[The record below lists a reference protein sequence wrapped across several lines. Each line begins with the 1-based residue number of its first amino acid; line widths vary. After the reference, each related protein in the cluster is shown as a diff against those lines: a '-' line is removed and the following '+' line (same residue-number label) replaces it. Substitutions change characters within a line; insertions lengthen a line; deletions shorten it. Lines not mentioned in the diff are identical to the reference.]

1 MRENTPRATASR
13 HYDRAQLFGGTI
25 VTVLRSLVLALL
37 ALVTSSAGFA
47 QELSD
52 EDKAIAMDFAMHD
65 AVFTLYHEA
74 GHLLVG
80 ELGLPVLG
88 KEEDAADALAVI
100 MILKYTEDL
109 DERFNTLIDVAD
121 GWYMNAQDSTGEGV
135 DDLSFYDEHSLDIQR
150 AYAMVCMMVG
160 AEPDEFGE
168 VADIYEM
175 EADRQE
181 ACGPVYEQSETAW
194 LTLLDPHMAAQPGEE
209 IPVTYEDSGDFADIE
224 AALKDRQILETLATL
239 LSSTFA
245 LPGPVAI
252 KAAQCGE
259 ANAFYDPDAHEIT
272 YCYELGAEMYDLYAN
287 TEPAE

>member
-1 MRENTPRATASR
+1 M
-13 HYDRAQLFGGTI
+13 
-25 VTVLRSLVLALL
+25 
-37 ALVTSSAGFA
+37 ALVSSSAVA

-52 EDKAIAMDFAMHD
+52 EDKAVAMDFAMHD

-100 MILKYTEDL
+100 MILKYVEDL

-121 GWYMNAQDSTGEGV
+121 GWYMNAQDSTGEGIE
-135 DDLSFYDEHSLDIQR
+135 DLSYYDEHSLDIQR

-160 AEPDEFGE
+160 ADPDEFGE
-168 VADIYEM
+168 VADTYEM
-175 EADRQE
+175 DADRQE
-181 ACGPVYEQSETAW
+181 SCGPVYEQSETAW
-194 LTLLDPHMAAQPGEE
+194 LTLLDPHMASQAGEE
-209 IPVTYEDSGDFADIE
+209 IPVTYEDSGDFGDIE
-224 AALKDRQILETLATL
+224 AALKDRQILESLGSL

-245 LPGPVAI
+245 LPGPVTL

-272 YCYELGAEMYDLYAN
+272 YCYELGAEMYDLYASA
-287 TEPAE
+287 EPAE

>member
-1 MRENTPRATASR
+1 MT
-13 HYDRAQLFGGTI
+13 L
-25 VTVLRSLVLALL
+25 LRSLVLALL
-37 ALVTSSAGFA
+37 ALVPSSALA
-47 QELSD
+47 QDDLSE
-52 EDKAIAMDFAMHD
+52 EDQAIAMDFAMHD

-100 MILKYTEDL
+100 MIIKYVEDL

-121 GWYMNAQDSTGEGV
+121 GWYMNAQDSTGEGLE
-135 DDLSFYDEHSLDIQR
+135 DLSYYDEHSLDIQR

-160 AEPDEFGE
+160 ADPDEFGE

-175 EADRQE
+175 DADRQE
-181 ACGPVYEQSETAW
+181 ACGPVYEQSEAAW
-194 LTLLDPHMAAQPGEE
+194 LSLLEPHMATAAGEE
-209 IPVTYEDSGDFADIE
+209 IPVTYEDSGDFGDIE
-224 AALKDRQILETLATL
+224 AALKDRQILESLAGL

-245 LPGPVAI
+245 LPGPVTL

-272 YCYELGAEMYDLYAN
+272 YCYEMGAEMYDLYASA
-287 TEPAE
+287 EPAE